1 MRDKNKLL
9 YKREYER
16 NKIESETMG
25 QDLEFLTKIGD
36 KFDPL
41 ETAIKNGSSKRK
53 RMD

>member
-16 NKIESETMG
+16 NKIEQETMG
-25 QDLEFLTKIGD
+25 QDLEFLTKVAD

-41 ETAIKNGSSKRK
+41 EAALKSGSKRK